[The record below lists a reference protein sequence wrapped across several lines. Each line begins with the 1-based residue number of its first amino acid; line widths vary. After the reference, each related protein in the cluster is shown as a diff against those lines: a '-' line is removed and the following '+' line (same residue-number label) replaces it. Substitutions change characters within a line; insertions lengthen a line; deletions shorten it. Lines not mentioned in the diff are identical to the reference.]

1 LTAFCCL
8 FFLVSFCPCNNRA
21 KTICHNSKLALAR
34 TMPIKLV
41 ITRDN
46 TYAKTVPKKLTITSR
61 RRCHAT
67 ESDHVKCGGKLTI
80 TSRRRCHATES
91 DHVKCG
97 GIAKLT
103 ESILKALTAPT
114 RTVHKAAAMSIYLD
128 SLEDVT
134 ERLRAPLYFSFP
146 YCKTR
151 AKKTYHNF
159 KPEVARFSREQN
171 RRFQRFS

>member
-1 LTAFCCL
+1 
-8 FFLVSFCPCNNRA
+8 
-21 KTICHNSKLALAR
+21 
-34 TMPIKLV
+34 MPIKLV
-41 ITRDN
+41 ITRDH
-46 TYAKTVPKKLTITSR
+46 TYAKTVPI
-61 RRCHAT
+61 
-67 ESDHVKCGGKLTI
+67 KLTI